1 MCAVDEDDD
10 NSPEPEPWRID
21 MGPLLRGL
29 SAEPLELELARR
41 RLLREIQDSITR
53 AKRRIE
59 DALVN
64 APVDD
69 WLDVAGVCAGL
80 TQDPAEAALAQLEAS
95 RRVELDRGRVRRG
108 PAFSK

>member
-1 MCAVDEDDD
+1 MDEDDD
-10 NSPEPEPWRID
+10 NSPEPEAWRID
-21 MGPLLRGL
+21 IGPLLRGL

-41 RLLREIQDSITR
+41 RLLREVQDSMTR

-64 APVDD
+64 APADG

-80 TQDPAEAALAQLEAS
+80 TQEPVQAVLAQLEAS

-108 PAFSK
+108 PAFCQ